1 MWIFRWNF
9 SLTYYLWLIMTRCW
23 TCTCSAQD
31 DTKMVWGNF
40 LQNMPESMKKIYKP
54 FVVSNSVALWC
65 CKSAE
70 GKRRQ
75 VTFNGCWVFSKKA
88 RGQYNREILQVAK
101 EANNMKMSKMCEFFG
116 KIFVFSPHCTVNL
129 FSQVAFWKHCCSFA
143 FVPQCI

>member
-1 MWIFRWNF
+1 
-9 SLTYYLWLIMTRCW
+9 
-23 TCTCSAQD
+23 
-31 DTKMVWGNF
+31 
-40 LQNMPESMKKIYKP
+40 MPESMKKIYKP

-101 EANNMKMSKMCEFFG
+101 EANNMKMKKMCKFSG
-116 KIFVFSPHCTVNL
+116 KIIVFPPSALLTCFHRWRFENTAALLYLSHN
-129 FSQVAFWKHCCSFA
+129 AFKREG
-143 FVPQCI
+143 PD